1 MAAFLTQSPAF
12 APMFQ
17 MPNAYKL
24 ATDVMKLRGMPAV
37 NDYLTPPDKVPP
49 PQPDPMAVQ
58 QMQNETM
65 KAQAALITA
74 QSTQGKVQ
82 ANAQIDQAKVSLEEQ
97 KAIIDAQI
105 KQRDAARK
113 DLDIQNKVDVAQRE
127 MALEETM
134 RPEEIKQTNIVS
146 PNG

>member
-1 MAAFLTQSPAF
+1 MRFIALFSALFIFF
-12 APMFQ
+12 AH
-17 MPNAYKL
+17 
-24 ATDVMKLRGMPAV
+24 
-37 NDYLTPPDKVPP
+37 
-49 PQPDPMAVQ
+49 
-58 QMQNETM
+58 
-65 KAQAALITA
+65 
-74 QSTQGKVQ
+74 VQ

-134 RPEEIKQTNIVS
+134 RPTEVKQTNIVS